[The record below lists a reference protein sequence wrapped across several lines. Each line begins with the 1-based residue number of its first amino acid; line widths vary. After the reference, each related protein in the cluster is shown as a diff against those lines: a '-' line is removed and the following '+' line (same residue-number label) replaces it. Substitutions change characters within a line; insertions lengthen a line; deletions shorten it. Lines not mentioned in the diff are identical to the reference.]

1 MCRTKTKRSVDKYKE
16 YNKYMSTGKI
26 SIATRSLTEKAKS
39 GVLSLTDKVDKK
51 TILDVL
57 RKKPAEPC
65 KANSNYLVYLF
76 YATKKQDRH

>member
-16 YNKYMSTGKI
+16 YNKYMSTG

-65 KANSNYLVYLF
+65 KANLNYLVYLF